1 MHLEIK
7 HFRLSSSATSGLPAW
22 FLSDKTWVRCETRH
36 SGVSEEIAEAV
47 LTENDMMFHDK
58 YHVSIRSQSEL
69 DSVFIGV
76 LCLTTLL
83 FICPAPPA
91 SERHRTPTSRR
102 HGMSKSYF
110 HLSYSAHTSISPLAL
125 LALSRILLPLRILDI
140 LITLLILILV
150 ITKIILVL
158 IILILKVGVVKII
171 AKESLVLQ
179 RLAGE
184 PVNGTRDQLL
194 LDVLAEGVVEL

>member
-1 MHLEIK
+1 
-7 HFRLSSSATSGLPAW
+7 
-22 FLSDKTWVRCETRH
+22 
-36 SGVSEEIAEAV
+36 
-47 LTENDMMFHDK
+47 
-58 YHVSIRSQSEL
+58 
-69 DSVFIGV
+69 
-76 LCLTTLL
+76 
-83 FICPAPPA
+83 
-91 SERHRTPTSRR
+91 
-102 HGMSKSYF
+102 MSKSYF

-150 ITKIILVL
+150 ITKVILVL
-158 IILILKVGVVKII
+158 IVLVLKVGVVKIV

-184 PVNGTRDQLL
+184 PVDGTGDQLL